1 MFLRKSRV
9 GDPLPMTMAGVRM
22 GERVLQI
29 GIDDERLV
37 GAIAAKV
44 GLSGHAAMAV
54 AGEAD
59 AARARHSAAEAS
71 SLLDVQVAPLD
82 VLPFTADAFDV
93 VVVHS
98 VTGLIA
104 SLAEPTRAGLFR
116 ECHRVLRHGGR
127 LVTIEAGART
137 GLAGL
142 LRPGAKTGAAYQTAG
157 GASAV
162 IEGAG
167 FKPVRLL
174 ADREGYRFTEG
185 LKG

>member
-1 MFLRKSRV
+1 
-9 GDPLPMTMAGVRM
+9 MTGTLGAVRTAS
-22 GERVLQI
+22 GRPYTAKDVTRLESLAERAAL
-29 GIDDERLV
+29 
-37 GAIAAKV
+37 AIAESVATPRRI
-44 GLSGHAAMAV
+44 GHDDF
-54 AGEAD
+54 EA
-59 AARARHSAAEAS
+59 
-71 SLLDVQVAPLD
+71 L
-82 VLPFTADAFDV
+82 F
-93 VVVHS
+93 VHS
-98 VTGLIA
+98 VDGLIA

-142 LRPGAKTGAAYQTAG
+142 LRPGAKAGAAYQTAG